1 MCPKIYLIPPSKVDV
16 CGRLA
21 TVTVTCFLQTDDFQL
36 GRHREKDEA
45 HGRTQAGGK
54 IPLHLHGH
62 PTSLLGSQAGG
73 GHSMAVA
80 WKALNKNKKTSARAL
95 LESLCKRSPNPPPR
109 LRFLRVSLFCRK
121 CSILLVGSRLTS
133 IFCQKTSLPGTQ
145 GGRLRLQYNK
155 KINNLNAR

>member
-95 LESLCKRSPNPPPR
+95 SKIYASTLPIPRHDCAFFGYLFSVKCSIVLVRSR
-109 LRFLRVSLFCRK
+109 LAYIFCRK
-121 CSILLVGSRLTS
+121 TILQAPNVDV
-133 IFCQKTSLPGTQ
+133 
-145 GGRLRLQYNK
+145 
-155 KINNLNAR
+155 